1 MFTSIFVLGVL
12 HIYVAI
18 AIIIDTIAM
27 ILTDVTGDDT
37 PKPMTKDLL
46 RKIFIFYKE
55 HDVAE
60 NDELLEE
67 MISVASDL
75 EKMKGDGD
83 EEVGAGDKPPLLDA
97 FTFAHCLTDDVRTY
111 DVKSEGRL
119 STNFSD
125 VFCSSDKDDQQEEED
140 EVLKV
145 KTAWTAPSIDYA
157 VDTFRSKSYVILL

>member
-1 MFTSIFVLGVL
+1 MYL
-12 HIYVAI
+12 
-18 AIIIDTIAM
+18 DTIAM
-27 ILTDVTGDDT
+27 ILTDVTGDDR

-46 RKIFIFYKE
+46 RKIFIFYNE

-67 MISVASDL
+67 MISVASCM
-75 EKMKGDGD
+75 EEMNGDDDD
-83 EEVGAGDKPPLLDA
+83 EEVGVGEDKPPLLDV

-125 VFCSSDKDDQQEEED
+125 VFCSSSDKDEQQEEED
-140 EVLKV
+140 EVHKV